1 MEEITRDNPSG
12 QTEGAMRLHA
22 TIRALLS
29 PGIWFVLA
37 AQMALL
43 FSLQWRVPAEAAP
56 LQSLLAVFLTATA
69 LMAFFYLQAGAFHAL
84 TQGRSTL
91 SVMEIVRAGKPV
103 FISFVWLTLKAGLL
117 FALTMNVLVLVV
129 LMLTGSDF
137 KDLMQL
143 LASTFGPM
151 TALLGFVFVYWL
163 PVVFVQRDFR
173 LLPSLKVSLQVAWTR
188 IAHAMF
194 LALLVL
200 VPALVTGL
208 LPAES
213 PLLVNALANLASGF
227 LGWIAYIYCVDI
239 LQQRQLVISGEALP

>member
-1 MEEITRDNPSG
+1 MQEITRDNPSG
-12 QTEGAMRLHA
+12 QTEGALRLHA

-43 FSLQWRVPAEAAP
+43 ISLQWRMPAEAAP

-84 TQGRSTL
+84 TQGRNTL

-103 FISFVWLTLKAGLL
+103 FVSFVWLTLKAGLL
-117 FALTMNVLVLVV
+117 FAVAMNVLVLVA

-137 KDLMQL
+137 KDLMQQL
-143 LASTFGPM
+143 SSAFGPM
-151 TALLGFVFVYWL
+151 TGLLGFVFVYWL
-163 PVVFVQRDFR
+163 PLVFVQRDFR
-173 LLPSLKVSLQVAWTR
+173 LLPSLKASLQVAWSR
-188 IAHAMF
+188 LAHAMF

-200 VPALVTGL
+200 VPALVTGF

-213 PLLVNALANLASGF
+213 PLLVNALASLASGF
-227 LGWIAYIYCVDI
+227 LGWIAYIYCVDV
-239 LQQRQLVISGEALP
+239 LQQRRLVTPGDVLT